1 MYRINDKRLGIALK
15 VDEGNKFYYRNVSWT
30 GNSVYE
36 TRQLNDMLGIS
47 KGETYDKKTL
57 HKRLGIGK
65 HADYEDMSSISSLYQ
80 NNGYLFSSIDPG
92 EVVVG
97 EDSIDINVKIFE
109 GKQAK
114 INEVRI
120 SENHR

>member
-1 MYRINDKRLGIALK
+1 MP
-15 VDEGNKFYYRNVSWT
+15 
-30 GNSVYE
+30 
-36 TRQLNDMLGIS
+36 
-47 KGETYDKKTL
+47 
-57 HKRLGIGK
+57 
-65 HADYEDMSSISSLYQ
+65 DYEDMSSISSLLQ

-120 SENHR
+120 SGNHRVNDG